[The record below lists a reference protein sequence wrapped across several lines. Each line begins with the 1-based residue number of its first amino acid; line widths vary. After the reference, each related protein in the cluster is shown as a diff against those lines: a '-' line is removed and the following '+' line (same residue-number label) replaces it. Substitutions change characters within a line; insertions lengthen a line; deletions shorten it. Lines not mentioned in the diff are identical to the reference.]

1 MALLYGSLQCECD
14 RTLAFLFDVNRATRH
29 LFVLQFRLL
38 FSFFFDDSHLTHKL
52 LFLLLQQFF
61 LPFTVN
67 IVIAAVFN
75 LDEVVNALGV
85 FELSLVNPSPLD
97 GLFEPLTH
105 VLELKVRARIGT
117 GVLAV
122 RVVIEVDALVVHQIR
137 GRIPLFWNRVMA
149 KRAYLVFCLLSFFW
163 KP

>member
-1 MALLYGSLQCECD
+1 MALLHGSLQSECD
-14 RTLAFLFDVNRATRH
+14 RTLAFFFDVDRATRH

-38 FSFFFDDSHLTHKL
+38 FSFFFYDSHLAHEL
-52 LFLLLQQFF
+52 LFFLLQQFF
-61 LPFTVN
+61 LPFTVD
-67 IVIAAVFN
+67 IVIAAVFD

-85 FELSLVNPSPLD
+85 FELSLVNASPLY

-105 VLELKVRARIGT
+105 IFELEVRARIGA

-137 GRIPLFWNRVMA
+137 GRIPLF
-149 KRAYLVFCLLSFFW
+149 LSS
-163 KP
+163 

>member
-1 MALLYGSLQCECD
+1 M
-14 RTLAFLFDVNRATRH
+14 TFLFDVNRTTRH
-29 LFVLQFRLL
+29 LYVLQFRLL
-38 FSFFFDDSHLTHKL
+38 FSFFFDDSHLTHEL
-52 LFLLLQQFF
+52 LFFLLQQFF
-61 LPFTVN
+61 FPFTVN

-137 GRIPLFWNRVMA
+137 SRIPLFWNRVMA